1 MQRASMVVTWP
12 ESPRV
17 VCAQSASSSGND
29 AGTVQL
35 IGSIAAHLNAADD
48 TNSSAELSAEELAD
62 ATVNASL
69 YVVSVGVWDCLKM
82 RYGSTHRHALH
93 RRRPW
98 PLARVLSFCWR
109 SLSIAIGTPKTGG
122 RGGCS
127 GMTSLVNGYSAP
139 ERLPFSLSGVTI
151 GTCVLRH
158 CKSST
163 INDRSL
169 VNGAQATRDLLI
181 NAVSFSGADTISVSC
196 RGLTAAIPMENP
208 YCSCKKLTLVRDLV
222 RCHILFW
229 VQQKKP
235 VPVSAQSMQQ
245 T

>member
-82 RYGSTHRHALH
+82 RYGSTHH
-93 RRRPW
+93 REDAERPE
-98 PLARVLSFCWR
+98 PVGAVQV
-109 SLSIAIGTPKTGG
+109 A
-122 RGGCS
+122 
-127 GMTSLVNGYSAP
+127 A
-139 ERLPFSLSGVTI
+139 
-151 GTCVLRH
+151 CVL
-158 CKSST
+158 
-163 INDRSL
+163 I
-169 VNGAQATRDLLI
+169 A
-181 NAVSFSGADTISVSC
+181 
-196 RGLTAAIPMENP
+196 RGPRRLGPHHAG
-208 YCSCKKLTLVRDLV
+208 R
-222 RCHILFW
+222 
-229 VQQKKP
+229 
-235 VPVSAQSMQQ
+235 
-245 T
+245 